1 MVIEGSIT
9 GGERAQTMLPEQ
21 PSYACGTSD
30 VPLLGDTIGGNFD
43 QMATAQADH
52 EALVEVRTSRRWT
65 YRELAEEVD
74 TVALGLLAT
83 GNVRG

>member
-1 MVIEGSIT
+1 
-9 GGERAQTMLPEQ
+9 
-21 PSYACGTSD
+21 
-30 VPLLGDTIGGNFD
+30 
-43 QMATAQADH
+43 MATAQADH

-83 GNVRG
+83 GIVRG